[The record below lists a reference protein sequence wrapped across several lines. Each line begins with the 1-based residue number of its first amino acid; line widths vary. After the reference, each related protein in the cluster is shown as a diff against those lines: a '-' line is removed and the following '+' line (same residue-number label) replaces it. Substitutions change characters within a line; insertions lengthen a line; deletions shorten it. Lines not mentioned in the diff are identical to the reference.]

1 VSGLLSWIFLSFKE
15 TSSSSCKYWDSPKP
29 PIKKIFCMVSFPDF
43 TMTRSYYLY
52 AITIH
57 LDLYDLT
64 FDQFHDLVYTW
75 VKKRFHIIAV
85 RY

>member
-1 VSGLLSWIFLSFKE
+1 
-15 TSSSSCKYWDSPKP
+15 
-29 PIKKIFCMVSFPDF
+29 MVSFPDF